1 MRDLHR
7 WMARGRV
14 LDLLF
19 PKAPRST
26 SRGETISGYVYFF
39 FIILYCYSYF
49 ISLVL

>member
-1 MRDLHR
+1 MRDLRR

-39 FIILYCYSYF
+39 FFFHYSLLLF
-49 ISLVL
+49 LFH